1 MFLKNLIIV
10 VLISLPFTF
19 SAQEDIKFKG
29 SNFPNN
35 KSQLKS
41 AKRQIKSG
49 DYSMSQKNYSEAIHY
64 YLKANDFNPNNSELN
79 YKIGYCYYHSLEKY
93 SCLKY
98 FKKAYELDKQVDSEI
113 LYYLARGYHLNYFF
127 DEAVKYY
134 SMYSENNN
142 NSDKTEEINLLIQHA
157 KNGAELIIDSVH
169 VEIINVGNEINSQFK
184 EYRPLITADGSQMIF
199 TSRRKGTTGGK
210 IDLNDGEYYED
221 VYLSDKTE
229 YGWTRARSIGKPIN
243 TPEHDAVVGLSPDG
257 QKLFVYKD
265 VNGGDIYVSELRGS
279 RYSRPSDISSNINSK
294 YHESNAC
301 ISPDGKTL
309 YFVSD
314 NPENSIGG
322 RDIFYSQLDENG
334 NWSKRI
340 NIGTPINTKY
350 DEEGVFIHPDGRT
363 LYFSS
368 TGHKTMGGYDIF
380 KSVMDKNGI
389 WSEPVNIGYPIN
401 TPGDDV
407 FFIISASGKTGYYSS
422 FRADGYGLYD
432 IYEIRYAE
440 DKEEE
445 IVENKENKVYVTLL
459 KGTIKDSHTFH
470 SLEAN
475 IEIIDIEKNETVAN
489 FISNSSTGKY
499 LVSLPSGKN
508 YGISVTKEGYL
519 FHSENFNLPD
529 TAEYQEVS
537 LDILLQKIE
546 VGTKVVLKN
555 IFFDYDKSTLRS
567 ESTSEL
573 DRVVSILQKEPGIRI
588 EISGHTDNRG
598 AKEYNLTLSRDRAK
612 TVVDYLISKGIDS
625 SRLEY
630 KGYAFDEPIADND
643 TEEGRQLNRRVEF
656 KILSK

>member
-1 MFLKNLIIV
+1 MFLKKIIFV
-10 VLISLPFTF
+10 VLLILPFTLL
-19 SAQEDIKFKG
+19 AQEDIKFKG
-29 SNFPNN
+29 SNFPNE

-49 DYSMSQKNYSEAIHY
+49 DYSMSQKNYSEALSF
-64 YLKANDFNPNNSELN
+64 YLKANEFNPNNSELN

-98 FKKAYELDKQVDSEI
+98 FKKAYELDNKVDSEI
-113 LYYLARGYHLNYFF
+113 EYYLARGYHLNYFF

-134 SMYSENNN
+134 SMYLDHNSG
-142 NSDKTEEINLLIQHA
+142 SDKSDEVNLLIQHS
-157 KNGAELIIDSVH
+157 KNGEELIKDSVD
-169 VEIINVGNEINSQFK
+169 VEIINVGKEINSQFK

-221 VYLSDKTE
+221 VYISDQTE

-322 RDIFYSQLDENG
+322 RDIFYSKLDEDG

-380 KSVMDKNGI
+380 KSVMDKNGL
-389 WSEPVNIGYPIN
+389 WSEPENIGYPIN

-422 FRADGYGLYD
+422 FRADGHGLYD
-432 IYEIRYAE
+432 IYEIRYSE
-440 DKEEE
+440 DKEEQ
-445 IVENKENKVYVTLL
+445 IAENKDNKVYVTLL
-459 KGTIKDSHTFH
+459 KGTIKDSHTMH
-470 SLEAN
+470 SLEAK
-475 IEIIDIEKNETVAN
+475 IEIIDNEKNETVAN

-529 TAEYQEVS
+529 TAEYQEVT
-537 LDILLQKIE
+537 LDILLQRIE

-555 IFFDYDKSTLRS
+555 IFFDYDKSTLRA

-598 AKEYNLTLSRDRAK
+598 AKEYNLSLSRDRAK
-612 TVVDYLISKGIDS
+612 TVVDYLISQGIES

-656 KILSK
+656 KVLSK